1 MRYVLLL
8 CALCLSFFLLNSVQK
23 YQTPFSF
30 FVSKAS
36 SGPVASHDV
45 TGQTRAHWLNA
56 PAPVTK
62 GGPSEGT
69 GLHAPAITAGS
80 GSSAVGNESTMT
92 AEEAAALAGEMAPAK
107 TAEPASI
114 TRTSATLYTAAAP
127 AIASLK
133 AAEDLKHT
141 TSPIANKAA
150 ATLKESAAASDALGT
165 VGSSEIIDNQP
176 STTNQVHINPNSNS
190 TTTSTPN
197 AGSLKTAGLANA
209 GSPKAGPQANAGA
222 GQPVVAQAGEA
233 DLNAAP
239 SSIVVAAAQNL
250 VNASKSSAVA
260 PKTPVNTDGDDE
272 SSLGE
277 VGVAQMTSPNDG
289 PVANSASEYSTAYD
303 ISADFS
309 VDADFLSPTPVADAV
324 MVQPNYAPFEMSA
337 ASYAYAKWL
346 RDSIENSL
354 MDAHGIQFG
363 GIAGLNWAGASVN
376 TSGSGRVGG
385 STLTGFT
392 LGAFADMP
400 LTKSLHFRPSF
411 LYSDEGFQPN
421 VQGDKVNIHVAFLSA
436 PLDLVYHTKLAGKR
450 FFVGAGPYLAYALNG
465 TYTLK
470 GINTDMTFGN
480 NYNGG
485 DDLRR
490 LDMGANVMA
499 GLLMDRNFI
508 IGAKFDWGLSNFA
521 PSGSGA
527 DIHTRSFGI
536 SIGYVFRNRA
546 NSKTN

>member
-30 FVSKAS
+30 FAPKA

-45 TGQTRAHWLNA
+45 TSHARAHWLNA

-69 GLHAPAITAGS
+69 GLHAAAITAES
-80 GSSAVGNESTMT
+80 GNSAVGNESTMT
-92 AEEAAALAGEMAPAK
+92 AEEAAAVAGEMAPAK
-107 TAEPASI
+107 TVEPASI
-114 TRTSATLYTAAAP
+114 TSNTSTLHTAAAP

-133 AAEDLKHT
+133 AAEDMKHT
-141 TSPIANKAA
+141 TSLVANKAA
-150 ATLKESAAASDALGT
+150 ATLKATASASDALGT
-165 VGSSEIIDNQP
+165 VGSSEIVDNQS

-197 AGSLKTAGLANA
+197 AGSLKTAGLAN
-209 GSPKAGPQANAGA
+209 ST
-222 GQPVVAQAGEA
+222 

-250 VNASKSSAVA
+250 VNASKASAVA
-260 PKTPVNTDGDDE
+260 PKTQVNTDGDDE

-277 VGVAQMTSPNDG
+277 VGVAQMTSPTAG
-289 PVANSASEYSTAYD
+289 SVAYSASEYSTAYD

-309 VDADFLSPTPVADAV
+309 MDADFLSPTPVADAV

-337 ASYAYAKWL
+337 ASFAYAKWL
-346 RDSIENSL
+346 KDSIENSL

-400 LTKSLHFRPSF
+400 LTKSLHFRPSL